1 MSMPIRFPESGS
13 FRLQPFHKSQSHEF
27 TFTTSFL
34 ERCSTERDVKK
45 PMFIHL
51 SLRSGGLV
59 PMAPPESLS
68 PSGVALA
75 CVLRNATSDNDVV
88 STAAPDSISNE
99 EETSYVAFRNW
110 ISSGSPD
117 KMKPGP
123 PTNASSILCL
133 LFEKSMAPLRL
144 PATVLDNRP
153 AQFFFGKEPQTIQ

>member
-1 MSMPIRFPESGS
+1 
-13 FRLQPFHKSQSHEF
+13 
-27 TFTTSFL
+27 
-34 ERCSTERDVKK
+34 
-45 PMFIHL
+45 
-51 SLRSGGLV
+51 
-59 PMAPPESLS
+59 MAPPESLS

-88 STAAPDSISNE
+88 STAAPDSITNE

-144 PATVLDNRP
+144 PATALDKSFRTGTCQQRKVRTTVP
-153 AQFFFGKEPQTIQ
+153 PTLMVTHLRKFKKKVSCISDCTLKRTQSWLSCCTLCSPTSTFSWS

>member
-1 MSMPIRFPESGS
+1 
-13 FRLQPFHKSQSHEF
+13 
-27 TFTTSFL
+27 
-34 ERCSTERDVKK
+34 
-45 PMFIHL
+45 
-51 SLRSGGLV
+51 
-59 PMAPPESLS
+59 MAPPQSLS

-123 PTNASSILCL
+123 PTNASSAVFWEIV
-133 LFEKSMAPLRL
+133 K
-144 PATVLDNRP
+144 
-153 AQFFFGKEPQTIQ
+153 

>member
-1 MSMPIRFPESGS
+1 
-13 FRLQPFHKSQSHEF
+13 
-27 TFTTSFL
+27 
-34 ERCSTERDVKK
+34 
-45 PMFIHL
+45 
-51 SLRSGGLV
+51 
-59 PMAPPESLS
+59 MAPPESLS

-133 LFEKSMAPLRL
+133 LFEKSIAPLRL
-144 PATVLDNRP
+144 PATASFRTGTC
-153 AQFFFGKEPQTIQ
+153 QQRKIQQPSPFSHGNTSKKIQEKVICISGYTLIRNQSWLSCCTLCSPTSTFSWS

>member
-1 MSMPIRFPESGS
+1 
-13 FRLQPFHKSQSHEF
+13 
-27 TFTTSFL
+27 
-34 ERCSTERDVKK
+34 
-45 PMFIHL
+45 
-51 SLRSGGLV
+51 
-59 PMAPPESLS
+59 MAPPESLS

-88 STAAPDSISNE
+88 ATAAPDSITNE

-123 PTNASSILCL
+123 PTNASSILCM

-144 PATVLDNRP
+144 VPATVSFRTGTCQQRKIRTTVPFSHGN
-153 AQFFFGKEPQTIQ
+153 TS